1 MTIHST
7 SHSTDDVNHADCTS
21 LPSLKRANADPPLD
35 FYNYFQHGIEF
46 LISGTTNVVRKII
59 LHTNVV
65 SRFTSYVHA
74 FLDSTTAWI
83 SFVSAV

>member
-7 SHSTDDVNHADCTS
+7 GRSTDDINYTDCAY
-21 LPSLKRANADPPLD
+21 LPQYGAGRISNCLPD

-46 LISGTTNVVRKII
+46 LISGSTHIVQKII

-65 SRFTSYVHA
+65 SQFDPYI
-74 FLDSTTAWI
+74 FLFSLI
-83 SFVSAV
+83 SLL